1 MDNWKCIASLR
12 GDGMG
17 SRMETVAFSSTSGL
31 KLPPTALARAMGL
44 GTAPPERAGEVLSGS
59 EGSA

>member
-17 SRMETVAFSSTSGL
+17 GRMETMAFSSTSGL
-31 KLPPTALARAMGL
+31 KLPPTALGLAQLHQSAMG
-44 GTAPPERAGEVLSGS
+44 AGNRVNN
-59 EGSA
+59 AF